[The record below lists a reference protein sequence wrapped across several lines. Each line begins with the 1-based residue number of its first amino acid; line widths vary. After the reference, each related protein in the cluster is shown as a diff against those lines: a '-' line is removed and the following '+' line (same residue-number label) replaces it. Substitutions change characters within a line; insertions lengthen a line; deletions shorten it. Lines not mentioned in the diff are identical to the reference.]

1 MDKPSS
7 STAAPFA
14 RMPWY
19 PRDFM
24 SSTRG
29 WPLVARAVYRELLD
43 VQWDRGGSTSVG
55 TLPEDQE
62 ELRGLAGATPAEWK
76 IAWKYVEPKFPLS
89 ADGRR
94 NERLEVHRQAAIR
107 ELQARRRGAEKTNA
121 QRWGNG
127 RSAIAQR
134 VVSES

>member
-1 MDKPSS
+1 MDPPERFSPRERV
-7 STAAPFA
+7 TAAA
-14 RMPWY
+14 GGCQV
-19 PRDFM
+19 
-24 SSTRG
+24 TG
-29 WPLVARAVYRELLD
+29 WR
-43 VQWDRGGSTSVG
+43 
-55 TLPEDQE
+55 LPSYGERPAGPSGKWWTPA